1 MSEATEELAERVRAM
16 IGHKPGVTE
25 KKMFGGYGF
34 MLNGNMVC
42 GAMSTGYLLL
52 RVGSELHAEAVKR
65 PGAQTMHH
73 GGRDMIGF
81 VEVTDEIEND
91 DGLKSW
97 IDFAWSFVKTL
108 PPKAEKPAPAKRT
121 GKPVGKKAAAPAKKA
136 VAPAKKAAPKKAPA
150 KKAAPKKTA
159 AKKVAR

>member
-1 MSEATEELAERVRAM
+1 MSAATDELAERVGDL
-16 IGHKPGVTE
+16 IGRRPGVTE

-52 RVGSELHAEAVKR
+52 RVGPDLHAEAVRR

-81 VEVTDEIEND
+81 VEVTDDIED
-91 DGLKSW
+91 DDNLRTW
-97 IDFAWSFVKTL
+97 VDFAWDFVATL
-108 PPKAEKPAPAKRT
+108 PPKPEKPALKTGGAKQAARKRRT
-121 GKPVGKKAAAPAKKA
+121 TTPP
-136 VAPAKKAAPKKAPA
+136 
-150 KKAAPKKTA
+150 
-159 AKKVAR
+159 

>member
-1 MSEATEELAERVRAM
+1 MSIATDELAHRVR
-16 IGHKPGVTE
+16 GLLGDRPGVTE

-52 RVGSELHAEAVKR
+52 RVGAELHAEAIRR

-81 VEVTDEIEND
+81 VEVTDDIED
-91 DGLKSW
+91 DDNLRGW
-97 IDFAWSFVKTL
+97 VEFAWNFVKAL
-108 PPKAEKPAPAKRT
+108 PAK
-121 GKPVGKKAAAPAKKA
+121 PE
-136 VAPAKKAAPKKAPA
+136 KAPA
-150 KKAAPKKTA
+150 KAPKRP
-159 AKKVAR
+159 AKR